1 MSRFLKKLTH
11 KYEFL
16 KLELEEVKEEGDDYQ
31 VKWGQL
37 FGKYFADKNSE
48 FWVNEDTGELRKEKP
63 DEETDIDEIESKPQK
78 PKKLRDLYK
87 KLSKHTHPDKGG
99 DEDEFNEVKE
109 SYDKE
114 DLLALL
120 SLAGQYNID
129 FEIEDEDQEMVE
141 KSCLSIENE
150 INNTKSTLSWA
161 YFTGDRSKKKAVLAM
176 MEQQFNITIDPNDI
190 PEELL

>member
-16 KLELEEVKEEGDDYQ
+16 KLELEEVLEESEEYSL
-31 VKWGQL
+31 KWGQL

-48 FWVNEDTGELRKEKP
+48 FWLNEETGELRKDKP
-63 DEETDIDEIESKPQK
+63 EEEEVKKKPPK

-99 DEDEFNEVKE
+99 NEDDFDEVKK
-109 SYDKE
+109 SYDKD
-114 DLLALL
+114 DLINLI
-120 SLAGQYNID
+120 SLAGRYGID
-129 FEIEDEDQEMVE
+129 FEIEDEDQELIE
-141 KSCLSIENE
+141 KSCKNIEFK
-150 INNTKSTLSWA
+150 IKSTKETLSWA
-161 YFTGDRSKKKAVLAM
+161 YFTGDSGKKKAVLAM
-176 MEQQFNITIDPNDI
+176 MEHQFGITIDPKDI

>member
-48 FWVNEDTGELRKEKP
+48 FWVNEDTGELRKDRPE
-63 DEETDIDEIESKPQK
+63 DETDTDEIEPKPEK

-99 DEDEFNEVKE
+99 DEDKFNKVKE
-109 SYDKE
+109 SYDRE

-129 FEIEDEDQEMVE
+129 FDIEEEDQEMVE

-176 MEQQFNITIDPNDI
+176 MEQQFNITIDPKDI

>member
-48 FWVNEDTGELRKEKP
+48 FWVNEDTGELRKDRPE
-63 DEETDIDEIESKPQK
+63 DETDTDEIEPKPEK

-99 DEDEFNEVKE
+99 DEDKFNKVKE
-109 SYDKE
+109 SYDRE

-129 FEIEDEDQEMVE
+129 FEIEEEDQEMVE
-141 KSCLSIENE
+141 KSCLTIENE

>member
-48 FWVNEDTGELRKEKP
+48 FWVNEDTGELRKDRPE
-63 DEETDIDEIESKPQK
+63 DETDTDEIEPKPEK

-99 DEDEFNEVKE
+99 DEDKFNKVKQ
-109 SYDKE
+109 SYDRE

-129 FEIEDEDQEMVE
+129 FDIEEEDQEMVE
-141 KSCLSIENE
+141 KSCLTIENE

-176 MEQQFNITIDPNDI
+176 MEQQFNITIDPKDI
-190 PEELL
+190 PEDLL

>member
-48 FWVNEDTGELRKEKP
+48 FWVNEDTGELRKDRP
-63 DEETDIDEIESKPQK
+63 VDETDTDEIEPKPEK

-99 DEDEFNEVKE
+99 DEDKFNKVKE
-109 SYDKE
+109 SYDRE

-129 FEIEDEDQEMVE
+129 FDIEEEDQEMVE
-141 KSCLSIENE
+141 KSCFNIENE

-176 MEQQFNITIDPNDI
+176 MEQQFNITIDPKDI

>member
-31 VKWGQL
+31 QKWGQL
-37 FGKYFADKNSE
+37 FGKYFVDKNSE
-48 FWVNEDTGELRKEKP
+48 FWVNEETGELRSEKP
-63 DEETDIDEIESKPQK
+63 EDEKESDDVESKPEK
-78 PKKLRDLYK
+78 PKKLKDLYK

-99 DEDEFNEVKE
+99 DEDEFNEVKQ

-129 FEIEDEDQEMVE
+129 YEIEEEDQEMIE
-141 KSCLSIENE
+141 KSCLNIENE

-176 MEQQFNITIDPNDI
+176 MEQQFNITIDPRDI
-190 PEELL
+190 PEDLL

>member
-48 FWVNEDTGELRKEKP
+48 FWVNEDTGELRKDRPE
-63 DEETDIDEIESKPQK
+63 DETDTDEIEPKPEK

-99 DEDEFNEVKE
+99 DEDKFNKVIE
-109 SYDKE
+109 SYDRE

-120 SLAGQYNID
+120 YLAGQYNID
-129 FEIEDEDQEMVE
+129 FDIEEEDQEMVE
-141 KSCLSIENE
+141 KSCFNIENE

-176 MEQQFNITIDPNDI
+176 MEQQFNITIDPKDI

>member
-48 FWVNEDTGELRKEKP
+48 FWVNEDTGELRKDRPE
-63 DEETDIDEIESKPQK
+63 DETDTDEIEPKPEK

-99 DEDEFNEVKE
+99 DEDKFNKVKE
-109 SYDKE
+109 SYDRE

-129 FEIEDEDQEMVE
+129 FEIEEEDQEMVE
-141 KSCLSIENE
+141 KSCLTIENE

-176 MEQQFNITIDPNDI
+176 MEQQFNITIDPKDI
-190 PEELL
+190 PEDLL

>member
-48 FWVNEDTGELRKEKP
+48 FWVNEDTGELRKDRPE
-63 DEETDIDEIESKPQK
+63 DETDTDEIEPKPEK

-99 DEDEFNEVKE
+99 DEDKFNKVKE
-109 SYDKE
+109 SYDRE

-129 FEIEDEDQEMVE
+129 FDIEEEDQEMVE
-141 KSCLSIENE
+141 KSCFNIENE

-176 MEQQFNITIDPNDI
+176 MEQQFNITIDPKDI

>member
-48 FWVNEDTGELRKEKP
+48 FWVNEDTGELRKDRPE
-63 DEETDIDEIESKPQK
+63 DETDTDEIEPKPEK

-176 MEQQFNITIDPNDI
+176 MEQQFNITIDPKDI

>member
-37 FGKYFADKNSE
+37 FGKYFVDKNSE
-48 FWVNEDTGELRKEKP
+48 FWVNEETGELRSEKP
-63 DEETDIDEIESKPQK
+63 ENEKESGEVESKPEK

-87 KLSKHTHPDKGG
+87 RLSKHTHPDKGG
-99 DEDEFNEVKE
+99 DEDEFNEVKQ

-129 FEIEDEDQEMVE
+129 FEIEEEDQEMIE
-141 KSCLSIENE
+141 KSCFKIENE

-176 MEQQFNITIDPNDI
+176 MEQQFNITIDPKDI